1 MKTITAR
8 TLELSG
14 TSYEIGQALG
24 RMAASNPRMKKFY
37 TAGYENFG
45 ENEVQEAE
53 KMFNE
58 WCPGLNEELAGF
70 AGELAVPI
78 KSVVYYAM
86 TYLRPSCSHLALL
99 PSKTAGG
106 HPLIARNYEFNDEL
120 EDFQL
125 IRTSVKGRYL
135 EIGM

>member
-99 PSKTAGG
+99 PSKPQAATRSLPATMN
-106 HPLIARNYEFNDEL
+106 LTTNWRI
-120 EDFQL
+120 
-125 IRTSVKGRYL
+125 SS
-135 EIGM
+135 